1 MLITG
6 IASILISTVAVL
18 PLAHLYNSRCLHRS
32 GPMLEVGDVYWQLKD
47 SVARY
52 ELLLLRALRFEI
64 YTTMPHSVSPQC
76 PHVLGGWN
84 IIKSLLT
91 SLESLH
97 HLLSSFSF
105 SLPHSSYSIS
115 STTCW
120 PCLAGWTQLPGPGA
134 ESPLSPSPSYKTPS
148 TPPSLSPYLHTS
160 WLLLSSTWLFFAVD
174 YPFLVSLPVHHCG
187 GESVVCR
194 FISQQQYI
202 LLETGGKW
210 FPYHT

>member
-105 SLPHSSYSIS
+105 SLHTPPTASPPLPAGLVSLGGLS
-115 STTCW
+115 
-120 PCLAGWTQLPGPGA
+120 CLDQEP
-134 ESPLSPSPSYKTPS
+134 SPLYLPLPLTRHLPHL
-148 TPPSLSPYLHTS
+148 PPSLLTS
-160 WLLLSSTWLFFAVD
+160 TPAGYCCPLPSCSLL
-174 YPFLVSLPVHHCG
+174 
-187 GESVVCR
+187 
-194 FISQQQYI
+194 
-202 LLETGGKW
+202 
-210 FPYHT
+210 